1 MYGEED
7 YEPGD
12 ECDRANCDFCHQP
25 IDTEQSQYFQSY
37 QGHDLIIHSSC
48 LPQVLE
54 KDSQMQANER
64 AAMHSYFAEQSA
76 ALEQMEQEQARRYN
90 SLSARINRGWHT
102 VRYLIKVRYRPE
114 GFSDL
119 EFLAH
124 CLLKQHLDHYQVPL
138 WLAPTRLTRLQRK
151 MMINEADWA
160 AEGGLKKAELS
171 KMSDQDLAVAYL
183 GALRDYCVSQGLT

>member
-1 MYGEED
+1 MFHRNTFENILAANGIRPTILTPLWHVAGFSLGAITALMGKESAMLCTEAVETAVGE
-7 YEPGD
+7 
-12 ECDRANCDFCHQP
+12 H
-25 IDTEQSQYFQSY
+25 Y
-37 QGHDLIIHSSC
+37 QDQIT
-48 LPQVLE
+48 
-54 KDSQMQANER
+54 K
-64 AAMHSYFAEQSA
+64 
-76 ALEQMEQEQARRYN
+76 LEQMEQEQARRYN